1 MQTKNESDTHNHRT
15 IFLLLI
21 VAIGFFITAL
31 TLLLYYWELLVGI
44 YQIIFLLCG
53 FLPSV
58 VAFFAVLY
66 LWVKKTRED
75 TIRRFIQE
83 EEVKKKENPSP

>member
-1 MQTKNESDTHNHRT
+1 MQTETGSTTRTHRT
-15 IFLLLI
+15 VFLLLLLA
-21 VAIGFFITAL
+21 VGFFITAL

-44 YQIIFLLCG
+44 YQVIFLLFG

-83 EEVKKKENPSP
+83 EEAKKKENPSP